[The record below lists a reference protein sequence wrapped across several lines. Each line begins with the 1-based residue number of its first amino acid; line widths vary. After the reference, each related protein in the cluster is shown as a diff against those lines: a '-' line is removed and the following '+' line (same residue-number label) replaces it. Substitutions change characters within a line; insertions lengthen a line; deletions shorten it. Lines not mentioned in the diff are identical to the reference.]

1 MKSLATKKEALLKK
15 LAPFSIIITT
25 LSVYFEHV
33 FRDPGIM
40 KNLSLEFI
48 FVVSLLGLAFLGVC
62 FKKHHRLSLS
72 LFFLIH
78 ILTTFVISWSIF
90 PNHGWLALWV
100 LPAYLLFKD
109 PLADKDYRLF
119 VRCSLGLVM
128 IIAGIQKIIAGTYLD
143 GSFIT
148 FLSHYGARTEQ
159 FFGFLCEAGTEILF
173 CPWHQVLGVLVV
185 VTQLLVG
192 LFLIVGWKN
201 RYVIAFE
208 IFFLL
213 LVGLFADELNFQI
226 LVISLMCIAFGYRMT
241 VRIALF
247 CILILILDAIGLST
261 IINLFNPIV

>member
-143 GSFIT
+143 
-148 FLSHYGARTEQ
+148 
-159 FFGFLCEAGTEILF
+159 
-173 CPWHQVLGVLVV
+173 
-185 VTQLLVG
+185 
-192 LFLIVGWKN
+192 
-201 RYVIAFE
+201 VIAFE